1 MYHVVVEVTDGMMP
15 GMTRV
20 PPIRTARFE
29 LVSMSLPFMEA
40 LRRRDIE
47 TAAAEIEADV
57 PADMPD
63 DLEHFLEYRIADLSA
78 DPTAQPWLGRA
89 IVFDDGTG
97 RRVIGSVGFHS
108 PPDERGRVEIGYR
121 VEPAHRRRGVAT
133 EVVQAMFDWACR
145 EHGVTQF
152 RAATSPDNVASQAV
166 LRRFGFRQVGIQIDE
181 YDGPELVFER
191 DGWTATS

>member
-1 MYHVVVEVTDGMMP
+1 
-15 GMTRV
+15 MTSV
-20 PPIRTARFE
+20 PPIRTPRFE

-40 LRRRDIE
+40 LRRHDI
-47 TAAAEIEADV
+47 AAARAEIDADV

-63 DLEHFLEYRIADLSA
+63 DLKHFLEYRIADLSA

-89 IVFDDGTG
+89 IVFDGGTG
-97 RRVIGSVGFHS
+97 RRIIGSIGFHS
-108 PPDERGRVEIGYR
+108 PPDERGRVEVGYR
-121 VEPAHRRRGVAT
+121 VEPAHRRQGVAT
-133 EVVQAMFDWACR
+133 EVVQAMLDWACR
-145 EHGVTQF
+145 EHGVTRF

-191 DGWTATS
+191 DGWTTTT